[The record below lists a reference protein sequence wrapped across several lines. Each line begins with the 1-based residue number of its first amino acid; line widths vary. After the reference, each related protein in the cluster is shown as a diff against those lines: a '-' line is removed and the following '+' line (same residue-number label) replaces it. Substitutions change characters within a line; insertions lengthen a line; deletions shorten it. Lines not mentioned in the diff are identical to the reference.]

1 MDYLC
6 YGYVF
11 VINLIFVVALHFR
24 DKQIQEI
31 RTKLYDHK
39 HENMLARIA
48 IEGKIA
54 TIEEKIK
61 K

>member
-1 MDYLC
+1 MDYIY
-6 YGYVF
+6 YGHIF
-11 VINLIFVVALHFR
+11 VINLIFMIALHLR
-24 DKQIQEI
+24 DKQIQDL

-48 IEGKIA
+48 LEGRVA
-54 TIEEKIK
+54 SLEEKFK